1 MPSTLPAVDAYI
13 AKSAPFAQPILEKIR
28 ATVHSA
34 VPDAEEAIKWSMP
47 FFVYK
52 GIILANMAAFKQHCS
67 FGIWK
72 ENVQP
77 LMKKDTAE
85 KDAGGGMGGFG
96 KLQSLEDLP
105 PAKELKRVLVEAA
118 RKIES
123 GERNANWT
131 RPAAKKR
138 ARAEVPEALA
148 AALKKNK
155 AAATNFKAM
164 SPSCQREYCE
174 WITDAKRDETRDKRI
189 VTAMEWI
196 TEGKPRH
203 WKYQNC

>member
-13 AKSAPFAQPILEKIR
+13 AKSAPFAQPILEKLR
-28 ATVHSA
+28 ATLHSA
-34 VPDAEEAIKWSMP
+34 VPNADEAIKWSMP
-47 FFVYK
+47 FFIYK
-52 GIILANMAAFKQHCS
+52 GIILANMAAFKGHCS

-77 LMKKDTAE
+77 LMKKDGAD
-85 KDAGGGMGGFG
+85 KDGGGGMGSFG
-96 KLQSLEDLP
+96 KLQSLDDLP

-118 RKIES
+118 RKIDS

-138 ARAEVPEALA
+138 APAEVPDALA

-155 AAATNFKAM
+155 AAATNFSAM
-164 SPSCQREYCE
+164 SPSCQREYCQ
-174 WITDAKRDETRDKRI
+174 WIADAKRDETRNKRVVSAI
-189 VTAMEWI
+189 EWI
-196 TEGKPRH
+196 SEGKSRN
-203 WKYQNC
+203 WKYQSC